1 MCGIFCVVKKKGK
14 IDLNKCRKTLLKL
27 NHRGPDWNFYKTFDD
42 KIFMGQTVLSM
53 TGSEKK
59 NLNNHFSKSKN
70 SFLLFNGEIYNYK
83 LINNYFFN
91 KYFSRDFSDT
101 EIFVNLIEK
110 YQNKNFYEYL
120 DGMYAFIFFDT
131 KTKKFLVGRD
141 QGEKIIYYHESVNE
155 IIFFF

>member
-1 MCGIFCVVKKKGK
+1 
-14 IDLNKCRKTLLKL
+14 
-27 NHRGPDWNFYKTFDD
+27 
-42 KIFMGQTVLSM
+42 MGQTVLSM

-83 LINNYFFN
+83 LINNYFLN

-120 DGMYAFIFFDT
+120 DGMYAFIFLIQ
-131 KTKKFLVGRD
+131 K
-141 QGEKIIYYHESVNE
+141 QKISCW
-155 IIFFF
+155 